1 MILFVIYNTILF
13 VLLLSIVKLYIE
25 NRDLKN
31 NPTQNIYLQAIIK
44 HVPLCIY
51 FKDLRGNITLAN
63 NEFAKAAGISCS
75 EIQNKKIT
83 QIYAPSCIKE
93 TNIEDLGILQTGKPF
108 YSEKIMTFANNKS
121 AYYRIVKSPIVK
133 PSGKITGFIIVL
145 NNIDKEKKI
154 EANKENF
161 IATLT
166 HDLKTPTYAQMNTLN
181 MLLNGAFGKLN
192 DEQTEM
198 IQLSKCSCKYVSDLI
213 ATILDTYRYNEG
225 NVKLNPETF
234 DIYYLATKLKTGLG
248 GMAKERNQTI
258 EFSAP
263 KNICEIYAD
272 RLQIKRV
279 IFNLLSNAITY
290 GYKNSTILINIK
302 DEKNEIEFT
311 ITNQSEQIPEK
322 ELSTM
327 FKRFKETKLSYF
339 NKTSTGLGLYLS
351 KKIIDMHNGKI
362 FAKSYPD
369 GKCIFGFKLPKTTIP
384 PENTDASQIHSQV
397 V

>member
-1 MILFVIYNTILF
+1 
-13 VLLLSIVKLYIE
+13 
-25 NRDLKN
+25 
-31 NPTQNIYLQAIIK
+31 
-44 HVPLCIY
+44 
-51 FKDLRGNITLAN
+51 
-63 NEFAKAAGISCS
+63 
-75 EIQNKKIT
+75 
-83 QIYAPSCIKE
+83 
-93 TNIEDLGILQTGKPF
+93 
-108 YSEKIMTFANNKS
+108 
-121 AYYRIVKSPIVK
+121 
-133 PSGKITGFIIVL
+133 
-145 NNIDKEKKI
+145 
-154 EANKENF
+154 
-161 IATLT
+161 
-166 HDLKTPTYAQMNTLN
+166 MNTLN

-213 ATILDTYRYNEG
+213 ATILDTYRYNKG

-234 DIYYLATKLKTGLG
+234 DTYYLATKLKIGLG
-248 GMAKERNQTI
+248 CMAKERNQTI
-258 EFSAP
+258 EFSTP

-302 DEKNEIEFT
+302 DEKNDIEFT

-351 KKIIDMHNGKI
+351 KKIIDMHNGEI
-362 FAKSYPD
+362 FAKSYQD

-384 PENTDASQIHSQV
+384 PQNTDASQIHSQV